1 LRTLTPIIEQW
12 RRLAPSPTPFSEE
25 IELSNLRDFL
35 ELSYA
40 ELEEKNLAI
49 KQQRKDRVPIEQIRE
64 ERLKYLAEETR
75 IKAVTVLFSDL
86 EGRLHMLDYDKK
98 FLLKSWDNLT
108 FDGSSIRGFT
118 AQKESDLRLGLD
130 WGAFYHAPAD
140 IFGSG
145 KVLVFC
151 EVIDK
156 DGTFYSGDLRGVL
169 KGFAQKMYDTE
180 GYTLNAANE
189 IEGFLFQGVDA
200 ERRYHETGK
209 FEYVNTGGYY
219 HSLPGD
225 PLRSFIDTVAE
236 VQRAMGFENEKDHP
250 EVAPSQFEIN
260 YTYGDV
266 VTAADQIQLYKLI
279 CRQVATKMGLSVSF
293 LPKPVVGVNG
303 SGMHTNVSISKK
315 GKNLFWDP
323 KGEEKVSKFAWQ
335 FVDRILTH
343 GNDICLLLNASVNAY
358 RRLDPH
364 FEAPNQIK
372 ASAVDRGSM
381 VRIPIGNE
389 KSARVEVRSVGPDA
403 NPYLVL
409 YSVFRT
415 GLEGEIGKIKNL
427 RQADRYLPDNIYD
440 ALDNFNKAE
449 WTGKLLGDDVKGRYA
464 ELKKN
469 SADRCARLLGT
480 VVKAPEVQFHHEVY
494 NQFLWNQF

>member
-1 LRTLTPIIEQW
+1 MSNDLRN
-12 RRLAPSPTPFSEE
+12 F
-25 IELSNLRDFL
+25 LS
-35 ELSYA
+35 LSYG
-40 ELEEKNLAI
+40 ELEDLNLAA
-49 KQQRKDRVPIEQIRE
+49 KEQRKNRVAAHVIQE
-64 ERLKYLAEETR
+64 ERLKYLTDEKR
-75 IKAVTVLFSDL
+75 IKAVTVMFSDL

-98 FLLKSWDNLT
+98 FLISSWDNLT

-118 AQKESDLRLGLD
+118 AQRESDLRLSMD
-130 WGAFYHAPAD
+130 WGSFYWGPAD

-145 KVLVFC
+145 KALVFS

-156 DGTFYSGDLRGVL
+156 DGGPYAADMRGVL
-169 KGFAQKMYDTE
+169 KQYASGQYKKN

-200 ERRYHETGK
+200 ERHYHETGK

-225 PLRSFIDTVAE
+225 PLRTFIDTSAE

-260 YTYGDV
+260 YSYGEV
-266 VTAADQIQLYKLI
+266 VAAADQIQIYKLI
-279 CRQVATKMGLSVSF
+279 CRQVATKMGLTACF

-303 SGMHTNVSISKK
+303 NGMHTNVSITKG
-315 GKNLFWDP
+315 GKNIFYDP
-323 KGEEKVSKFAWQ
+323 KGEEKMSKTAWQ
-335 FVDRILTH
+335 FIDRILTH
-343 GNDICLLLNASVNAY
+343 GNDICLMLNASANAY

-372 ASAVDRGSM
+372 ASATDRGSM

-389 KSARVEVRSVGPDA
+389 KSSRVEVRSVAPDA
-403 NPYLVL
+403 NPYMVL
-409 YSVFRT
+409 YSVFKT
-415 GLEGEIGKIKNL
+415 GIDGDIAKIKNL
-427 RQADRYLPDNIYD
+427 RQALRYLPDNVYT
-440 ALDNFNKAE
+440 ALENFRAAE
-449 WTGKLLGDDVKGRYA
+449 WTTELLGADVKGRFA
-464 ELKKN
+464 DLKQA
-469 SADRCARLLGT
+469 SADRCPRLLGT

-494 NQFLWNQF
+494 NQYLWNQF

>member
-1 LRTLTPIIEQW
+1 MSNDLRN
-12 RRLAPSPTPFSEE
+12 F
-25 IELSNLRDFL
+25 LS
-35 ELSYA
+35 LSYG
-40 ELEEKNLAI
+40 ELEDLNLNA
-49 KQQRKDRVPIEQIRE
+49 KEQRKNRVSPEVIQE
-64 ERLKYLAEETR
+64 ERLKYLTDEKR

-98 FLLKSWDNLT
+98 FLINSWDNLT

-118 AQKESDLRLGLD
+118 AQRESDLRLGMD
-130 WGAFYHAPAD
+130 WSSFYWAPAD

-145 KVLVFC
+145 KVLVFG

-156 DGTFYSGDLRGVL
+156 DGSPYGADLRGIL
-169 KGFAQKMYDTE
+169 KKYAKDQFAKN

-200 ERRYHETGK
+200 ERRFHETGK

-225 PLRSFIDTVAE
+225 PLRTFIDTCAE
-236 VQRAMGFENEKDHP
+236 VQRAMGFQNEKDHP

-260 YTYGDV
+260 YSYGEV
-266 VTAADQIQLYKLI
+266 VAAADQIQIYKLI
-279 CRQVATKMGLSVSF
+279 CRQVATRMGLTASF

-303 SGMHTNVSISKK
+303 SGMHTNVSITKS
-315 GKNLFWDP
+315 GKNLFYDA
-323 KGEEKVSKFAWQ
+323 KGEEKMSKFAWQ
-335 FVDRILTH
+335 FIDRILTH
-343 GNDICLLLNASVNAY
+343 GNDICLMLNASVNAY

-389 KSARVEVRSVGPDA
+389 KSSRVEVRSVGPDA
-403 NPYLVL
+403 NPYMVL
-409 YSVFRT
+409 YSVFKT
-415 GLEGEIGKIKNL
+415 GLDGEIAKIKNL
-427 RQADRYLPDNIYD
+427 RQAERYLPDNIYT
-440 ALDNFNKAE
+440 AIENFRGAS
-449 WTGKLLGDDVKGRYA
+449 WTTALLGEDVKARFA
-464 ELKKN
+464 ELKQA
-469 SADRCARLLGT
+469 SADRCPRLLGT
-480 VVKAPEVQFHHEVY
+480 VVKSPEVQFHHEVY
-494 NQFLWNQF
+494 NQYLWNQF